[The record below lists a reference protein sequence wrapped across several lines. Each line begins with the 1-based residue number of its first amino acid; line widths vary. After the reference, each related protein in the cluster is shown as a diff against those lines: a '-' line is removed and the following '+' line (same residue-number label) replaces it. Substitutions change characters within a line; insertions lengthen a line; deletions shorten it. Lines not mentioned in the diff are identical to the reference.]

1 MNAQDKPAH
10 PVEER
15 QPSGE
20 NPADAAHS
28 SFDRRY
34 REMLGAG
41 LDLLDQGVTLFDEEL
56 RMVAWNGAFL
66 RLLDFPPELASPGV
80 SFEVFIRYNAER
92 GDYGPGEPD
101 EQVAERVAR
110 ALSFQPHVTERV
122 RPNGQVLSIRG
133 FPLPH
138 QGFITVYTD
147 ITEQRQAQQRSA
159 DQQAE
164 LEAHIRAR
172 TEELTCA
179 NAELTNAIQS
189 NKAITQ
195 ALQRSEQRLREITDA
210 IPAAIAYFDRSGTY
224 RYANKGY
231 AEWFGWS
238 AREVEGKQVRAVT
251 GQEVYDLVAGHLARA
266 LAGEQVSYEYTL
278 TGRDGMPARA
288 RSTLVPDI
296 GPDGEVQ
303 GCYVHSVDVTE
314 QRRTEAALAQ
324 AQKMEAIGQ
333 LTGGLAHDFNN
344 MLTVVIGNLVALKEN
359 HPDDPLTE
367 NFVEPAMQAANRG
380 ADLIRRLLG
389 FARRQPLEP
398 RPVEV
403 NELILGMSKLIR
415 RSLPSTIGVSTA
427 SREPCLVA
435 LVDAHQL
442 ENALLNLALNARDAM
457 PNGGELRIESSL
469 EQLSVHAAADLEVP
483 PGDYVQIAVS
493 DNGMGMDG
501 STLARVFEPFFT
513 TKQFGMG
520 SGLGMS
526 MVYGFV
532 KQSGGGVR
540 IRSRQARGTTV
551 ALLLPSIAEDD
562 QPDALPAG
570 ADVNAA
576 DLAGKLVLLAED
588 DADVRTVVRMQLAEL
603 GCAVVEAENGAEA
616 ADMVENI
623 PAIALVIS
631 DVVMPGTMDGR
642 ALARFVRRFRPE
654 LPIVLM
660 SGFAEAQAS
669 VEVDPDLPLL
679 AKPFSRDKLLAALRP
694 LAA

>member
-1 MNAQDKPAH
+1 MNGHHETPG
-10 PVEER
+10 
-15 QPSGE
+15 QPDDGLPLPDE
-20 NPADAAHS
+20 
-28 SFDRRY
+28 RRY

-41 LDLLDQGVTLFDEEL
+41 LDLLDQGLTVFDAEL
-56 RMVAWNGAFL
+56 RMVAWNAAFL
-66 RLLDFPPELASPGV
+66 RLLDFPESLARPGV
-80 SFEVFIRYNAER
+80 SFEDFIRFNAER
-92 GDYGPGEPD
+92 GDYGPGDPAQ
-101 EQVAERVAR
+101 QVAERVAR
-110 ALSFQPHVTERV
+110 ARSFQPHTTERI
-122 RPNGQVLSIRG
+122 RPNGRILSIRG

-147 ITEQRQAQQRSA
+147 VT
-159 DQQAE
+159 
-164 LEAHIRAR
+164 
-172 TEELTCA
+172 
-179 NAELTNAIQS
+179 
-189 NKAITQ
+189 
-195 ALQRSEQRLREITDA
+195 EQRLREITDA
-210 IPAAIAYFDRSGTY
+210 IPAAIAYVDKDRIY

-231 AEWFGWS
+231 AGWFGWTS
-238 AREVEGKQVRAVT
+238 EQVPGHRVPEVI
-251 GQEVYDLVAGHLARA
+251 GQELFDTISADVDRA
-266 LAGEQVSYEYTL
+266 MAGERISYEYRL
-278 TGRDGMPARA
+278 TGRDGEPAYA
-288 RSTLVPDI
+288 RSTLVPDLA
-296 GPDGEVQ
+296 PDGSVL
-303 GCYVHSVDVTE
+303 GCYVHSMDVTE
-314 QRRTEAALAQ
+314 QRRTQAALAQ

-367 NFVEPAMQAANRG
+367 NFVEPAMHAANRG
-380 ADLIRRLLG
+380 AELIRRLLG

-398 RPVEV
+398 EPVEV

-415 RSLPSTIGVSTA
+415 RSLPSTIAVSTA

-435 LVDAHQL
+435 MVDAHQL

-469 EQLSVHAAADLEVP
+469 EHLNVHAAADLEVP
-483 PGDYVQIAVS
+483 PGDYVQIAVT

-526 MVYGFV
+526 MVYGFT

-551 ALLLPSIAEDD
+551 ALLLPRIEEAET
-562 QPDALPAG
+562 QASLPTGRHVA
-570 ADVNAA
+570 AA

-588 DADVRTVVRMQLAEL
+588 DADVRSVVRMQLAEL
-603 GCAVVEAENGAEA
+603 GCAVVEAENGSEA

-631 DVVMPGTMDGR
+631 DVVMPGAMDGR
-642 ALARFVRRFRPE
+642 ALARFVRRFRPD
-654 LPIVLM
+654 LPMVLM
-660 SGFAEAQAS
+660 SGFAES
-669 VEVDPDLPLL
+669 EFHTGGLDPDHDLPLL
-679 AKPFSRDKLLAALRP
+679 AKPFSRDKLLAALSP
-694 LAA
+694 LRN

>member
-1 MNAQDKPAH
+1 
-10 PVEER
+10 
-15 QPSGE
+15 
-20 NPADAAHS
+20 
-28 SFDRRY
+28 
-34 REMLGAG
+34 MLGAG
-41 LDLLDQGVTLFDEEL
+41 LDLLDQGVTVFDAEL

-66 RLLDFPPELASPGV
+66 RLLDFPPSLAREGM
-80 SFEVFIRYNAER
+80 SFEEFIRFNAER
-92 GDYGPGEPD
+92 GDYGPGDPD
-101 EQVAERVAR
+101 VQVAERVAR
-110 ALSFQPHVTERV
+110 ARSFQPHVTERV

-147 ITEQRQAQQRSA
+147 ITEQRRTQEQIASH
-159 DQQAE
+159 QAE
-164 LEAHIRAR
+164 LEAHIRSR
-172 TEELTCA
+172 TE
-179 NAELTNAIQS
+179 
-189 NKAITQ
+189 
-195 ALQRSEQRLREITDA
+195 ALRRSEQRLREITDA
-210 IPAAIAYFDRSGTY
+210 IPAAVAYFDRSWTY

-231 AEWFGWS
+231 AQWFGWS
-238 AREVEGKQVRAVT
+238 AHEIEGKQICEVT
-251 GQEVYDLVAGHLARA
+251 GQEVFAIVSPFVSRA

-278 TGRDGMPARA
+278 TGRDGAPARA
-288 RSTLVPDI
+288 CSTLVPDI
-296 GPDGEVQ
+296 GPDGEVH

-314 QRRTEAALAQ
+314 QRHTQAALAQ

-380 ADLIRRLLG
+380 AELIRRLLG

-415 RSLPSTIGVSTA
+415 RSLPSTIAVSTA

-435 LVDAHQL
+435 MVDAHQL

-469 EQLSVHAAADLEVP
+469 EQLGPHAAADLEMP

-501 STLARVFEPFFT
+501 STMARVFEPFFT

-526 MVYGFV
+526 MVYGFT

-551 ALLLPSIAEDD
+551 ALLLPRIEEE
-562 QPDALPAG
+562 QPDNVMPEGRELR
-570 ADVNAA
+570 DT

-588 DADVRTVVRMQLAEL
+588 DADVRTVVRMQLSEL

-631 DVVMPGTMDGR
+631 DVVMPGVMDGR
-642 ALARFVRRFRPE
+642 ALARFVRRFRPD
-654 LPIVLM
+654 LPMVLM
-660 SGFAEAQAS
+660 SGFAESQSGLDAD
-669 VEVDPDLPLL
+669 VNLPLL
-679 AKPFSRDKLLAALRP
+679 AKPFSRAKLLAALRP
-694 LAA
+694 LGA

>member
-1 MNAQDKPAH
+1 MNGHHETAS
-10 PVEER
+10 
-15 QPSGE
+15 QPEGGLPPSPE
-20 NPADAAHS
+20 
-28 SFDRRY
+28 RRY
-34 REMLGAG
+34 QEMLGAG
-41 LDLLDQGVTLFDEEL
+41 LDLLDQGVTVFDADL
-56 RMVAWNGAFL
+56 KMVAWNTAFL
-66 RLLDFPPELASPGV
+66 RLLDFPETLAQPGV
-80 SFEVFIRYNAER
+80 SFEDFIRFNAER
-92 GDYGPGEPD
+92 GDYGPGDPAQ
-101 EQVAERVAR
+101 QVAERVAR
-110 ALSFQPHVTERV
+110 ARSFQPHTTERI
-122 RPNGQVLSIRG
+122 RPNGRILSIRG

-147 ITEQRQAQQRSA
+147 VTEQRRAAEQISRH
-159 DQQAE
+159 QAE
-164 LEAHIRAR
+164 LEEHITSR
-172 TEELTCA
+172 TEALTRANRELTA
-179 NAELTNAIQS
+179 AVDS
-189 NKAITQ
+189 NRAITQ
-195 ALQRSEQRLREITDA
+195 ALRRSEQRLREITDA
-210 IPAAIAYFDRSGTY
+210 LPAAIAYVDKDGIYT
-224 RYANKGY
+224 YANKGY
-231 AEWFGWS
+231 AEWFGWTTDTLPGH
-238 AREVEGKQVRAVT
+238 RVPEVIGET
-251 GQEVYDLVAGHLARA
+251 LFEMVAPNLARA
-266 LAGEQVSYEYTL
+266 LAGERVSYEYRL
-278 TGRDGMPARA
+278 TGRDGEPAYA
-288 RSTLVPDI
+288 RSTLVPDVA
-296 GPDGEVQ
+296 PDGSVL
-303 GCYVHSVDVTE
+303 GCYVHSMNVTE
-314 QRRTEAALAQ
+314 QRHAQAALAQ

-380 ADLIRRLLG
+380 AELIRRLLG

-398 RPVEV
+398 EPVEV

-415 RSLPSTIGVSTA
+415 RSLPSTIAVSTA

-435 LVDAHQL
+435 MVDAHQL

-469 EQLSVHAAADLEVP
+469 EHLGPHAAADLEVP

-526 MVYGFV
+526 MVYGFT

-551 ALLLPSIAEDD
+551 ALLLPRIDEEQTAT
-562 QPDALPAG
+562 PLPAG
-570 ADVNAA
+570 RDIAA
-576 DLAGKLVLLAED
+576 HDLAGKLVLLAED
-588 DADVRTVVRMQLAEL
+588 DADVRSVVRMQLAEL

-631 DVVMPGTMDGR
+631 DVVMPGAMDGR

-654 LPIVLM
+654 LPMVLM
-660 SGFAEAQAS
+660 SGFAESGFHPGSGPAPGN
-669 VEVDPDLPLL
+669 ELPLL
-679 AKPFSRDKLLAALRP
+679 AKPFSRDKLLAALSALR
-694 LAA
+694 A

>member
-1 MNAQDKPAH
+1 MNDPRDTASDC
-10 PVEER
+10 
-15 QPSGE
+15 
-20 NPADAAHS
+20 AAGGDP

-41 LDLLDQGVTLFDEEL
+41 LDRLDQGVTAFDAEL
-56 RMVAWNGAFL
+56 RMVAWNATFL
-66 RLLDFPPELASPGV
+66 RLLDFPDSLAREGV
-80 SFEVFIRYNAER
+80 SFEDFIRYNAER
-92 GDYGPGEPD
+92 GDYGPGDPEA
-101 EQVAERVAR
+101 QIAERVAR
-110 ALSFQPHVTERV
+110 ARSFQPHATERI
-122 RPNGQVLSIRG
+122 RPNGRILSIRG

-138 QGFITVYTD
+138 SGFITLYTD
-147 ITEQRQAQQRSA
+147 ITEQRRAQEQIARH
-159 DQQAE
+159 QAE
-164 LEAHIRAR
+164 LEEHIESRTEALTRAN
-172 TEELTCA
+172 EELTA
-179 NAELTNAIQS
+179 AIDS
-189 NKAITQ
+189 NKVITQ
-195 ALQRSEQRLREITDA
+195 ALRRSEQRLREITDA
-210 IPAAIAYFDRSGTY
+210 IPAAIAYFDRDGVY

-231 AEWFGWS
+231 ADWFGWS
-238 AREVEGKQVRAVT
+238 ADQVEGRHIQEVT
-251 GQEVYDLVAGHLARA
+251 GQEVFEVVKADVARA
-266 LAGEQVSYEYTL
+266 LTGERVTYEYRL
-278 TGRDGMPARA
+278 TGRDGNPACA

-296 GPDGEVQ
+296 APDGSVL

-314 QRRTEAALAQ
+314 QRRTQAALAQ

-380 ADLIRRLLG
+380 AELIRRLLG

-415 RSLPSTIGVSTA
+415 RSLPSTIAVSTA

-435 LVDAHQL
+435 MVDAHQL

-469 EQLSVHAAADLEVP
+469 EQLGLHAAADLEVP

-526 MVYGFV
+526 MVYGFT

-551 ALLLPSIAEDD
+551 ALLLPRLEED
-562 QPDALPAG
+562 QPDSVMPEGRDLR
-570 ADVNAA
+570 DT

-588 DADVRTVVRMQLAEL
+588 DADVRTVVRMQLSEL

-631 DVVMPGTMDGR
+631 DVVMPGAMDGR
-642 ALARFVRRFRPE
+642 ALARFVRRFRPD
-654 LPIVLM
+654 LPMVLM
-660 SGFAEAQAS
+660 SGFAESQS
-669 VEVDPDLPLL
+669 GLDEDVNLPLL

-694 LAA
+694 LGA

>member
-1 MNAQDKPAH
+1 MNGHHETAS
-10 PVEER
+10 
-15 QPSGE
+15 QPEGGITPSPE
-20 NPADAAHS
+20 
-28 SFDRRY
+28 RRY
-34 REMLGAG
+34 QEMLGAG
-41 LDLLDQGVTLFDEEL
+41 LDLLDQGVTVFDADL
-56 RMVAWNGAFL
+56 KMVAWNTAFL
-66 RLLDFPPELASPGV
+66 RLLDFPETLARPGV
-80 SFEVFIRYNAER
+80 SFEDFIRFNAER
-92 GDYGPGEPD
+92 GDYGPGDPAQ
-101 EQVAERVAR
+101 QVAERVAR
-110 ALSFQPHVTERV
+110 ARSFQPHCTERT
-122 RPNGQVLSIRG
+122 RPNGRILSIRG

-147 ITEQRQAQQRSA
+147 VTEQRRAAEQISRH
-159 DQQAE
+159 QAE
-164 LEAHIRAR
+164 LEEHITSR
-172 TEELTCA
+172 TEALTRANRELTA
-179 NAELTNAIQS
+179 AVDS
-189 NKAITQ
+189 NRAITQ
-195 ALQRSEQRLREITDA
+195 ALRRSEQRLREITDA
-210 IPAAIAYFDRSGTY
+210 IPAAIAYVDKDRIY

-238 AREVEGKQVRAVT
+238 SEQVPGHRVPEVI
-251 GQEVYDLVAGHLARA
+251 GQELFDTIAADVDRA
-266 LAGEQVSYEYTL
+266 MAGERVSYEYRL
-278 TGRDGMPARA
+278 TGRDGEPACA
-288 RSTLVPDI
+288 RSTLVPDFA
-296 GPDGEVQ
+296 PDGSVL
-303 GCYVHSVDVTE
+303 GCYVHSMDVTE
-314 QRRTEAALAQ
+314 QRRTQAALAQ

-367 NFVEPAMQAANRG
+367 NFVEPAMHAANRG
-380 ADLIRRLLG
+380 AELIRRLLG

-398 RPVEV
+398 EPVEV

-415 RSLPSTIGVSTA
+415 RSLPSTIAVSTA

-435 LVDAHQL
+435 MVDAHQL

-469 EQLSVHAAADLEVP
+469 EHLGVHAAADLEVP
-483 PGDYVQIAVS
+483 PGDYVQIAVT

-526 MVYGFV
+526 MVYGFT

-551 ALLLPSIAEDD
+551 ALLLPRIEEAET
-562 QPDALPAG
+562 QASLPAG
-570 ADVNAA
+570 RHVAAA

-588 DADVRTVVRMQLAEL
+588 DADVRSVVRMQLSEL
-603 GCAVVEAENGAEA
+603 GCAVVEAENGSEA

-631 DVVMPGTMDGR
+631 DVVMPGAMDGR

-654 LPIVLM
+654 LPMVLM
-660 SGFAEAQAS
+660 SGFAES
-669 VEVDPDLPLL
+669 EFHPGGLGPDHDLPLL
-679 AKPFSRDKLLAALRP
+679 AKPFSRDKLLAALSP
-694 LAA
+694 LRS

>member
-1 MNAQDKPAH
+1 MNRHHETPG
-10 PVEER
+10 
-15 QPSGE
+15 QPDDGLPLPDE
-20 NPADAAHS
+20 
-28 SFDRRY
+28 RRY

-41 LDLLDQGVTLFDEEL
+41 LDLLDQGLTVFDAEL
-56 RMVAWNGAFL
+56 RMVAWNAAFL
-66 RLLDFPPELASPGV
+66 RLLDFPESLARPGV
-80 SFEVFIRYNAER
+80 SFEDFICFNAER
-92 GDYGPGEPD
+92 GDYGPGDPAQ
-101 EQVAERVAR
+101 QVAERVAR
-110 ALSFQPHVTERV
+110 ARSFQPHTTERI
-122 RPNGQVLSIRG
+122 RPNGRILSIRG

-147 ITEQRQAQQRSA
+147 VTEQRRAAEQISRH
-159 DQQAE
+159 QAE
-164 LEAHIRAR
+164 LEEHIASR
-172 TEELTCA
+172 TEALTRANRELTA
-179 NAELTNAIQS
+179 AVDS
-189 NKAITQ
+189 NRAITQ
-195 ALQRSEQRLREITDA
+195 ALRRSEQRLREITDA
-210 IPAAIAYFDRSGTY
+210 IPAAIAYVDKDRIY

-231 AEWFGWS
+231 AGWFGWTS
-238 AREVEGKQVRAVT
+238 KQVPGHRVPEVI
-251 GQEVYDLVAGHLARA
+251 GQELFDTISADVDRA
-266 LAGEQVSYEYTL
+266 MTGERISYEYRL
-278 TGRDGMPARA
+278 TGRDGEPAYA
-288 RSTLVPDI
+288 RSTLVPDLA
-296 GPDGEVQ
+296 PDGSVL
-303 GCYVHSVDVTE
+303 GCYVHSMDVTE
-314 QRRTEAALAQ
+314 QRRTQAALAQ

-367 NFVEPAMQAANRG
+367 NFVEPAMHAANRG
-380 ADLIRRLLG
+380 AELIRRLLG

-398 RPVEV
+398 EPVEV

-415 RSLPSTIGVSTA
+415 RSLPSTIAVSTA

-435 LVDAHQL
+435 MVDAHQL

-469 EQLSVHAAADLEVP
+469 EHLNVHAAADLEVP
-483 PGDYVQIAVS
+483 PGDYVQIAVT

-526 MVYGFV
+526 MVYGFT

-551 ALLLPSIAEDD
+551 ALLLPRIEEAET
-562 QPDALPAG
+562 QASLPTGRHVA
-570 ADVNAA
+570 AA

-588 DADVRTVVRMQLAEL
+588 DADVRSVVRMQLAEL
-603 GCAVVEAENGAEA
+603 GCAVVEAENGSEA

-631 DVVMPGTMDGR
+631 DVVMPGAMDGR
-642 ALARFVRRFRPE
+642 ALARFVRRFRPD
-654 LPIVLM
+654 LPMVLM
-660 SGFAEAQAS
+660 SGFAES
-669 VEVDPDLPLL
+669 EFHTGGLDPDHDLPLL
-679 AKPFSRDKLLAALRP
+679 AKPFSRDKLLDALRP
-694 LAA
+694 LRN

>member
-1 MNAQDKPAH
+1 MNRHHETPG
-10 PVEER
+10 
-15 QPSGE
+15 QPDDGLPLPDE
-20 NPADAAHS
+20 
-28 SFDRRY
+28 RRY

-41 LDLLDQGVTLFDEEL
+41 LDLLDQGLTVFDAEL
-56 RMVAWNGAFL
+56 RMVAWNAAFL
-66 RLLDFPPELASPGV
+66 RLLDFPESLARPGV
-80 SFEVFIRYNAER
+80 SFEDFIRFNAER
-92 GDYGPGEPD
+92 GDYGPGDPAQ
-101 EQVAERVAR
+101 QVAERVAR
-110 ALSFQPHVTERV
+110 ARSFQPHTTERI
-122 RPNGQVLSIRG
+122 RPNGRILSIRG

-147 ITEQRQAQQRSA
+147 VTEQRRAAEQISRH
-159 DQQAE
+159 QAE
-164 LEAHIRAR
+164 LEEHIASR
-172 TEELTCA
+172 TEALTRANRELTA
-179 NAELTNAIQS
+179 AVDS
-189 NKAITQ
+189 NRAITQ
-195 ALQRSEQRLREITDA
+195 ALRRSEQRLREITDA
-210 IPAAIAYFDRSGTY
+210 IPAAIAYVDKDRIY

-231 AEWFGWS
+231 AEWFGWNSEQVPGHRVPEVIGQSLFDTIS
-238 AREVEGKQVRAVT
+238 ADVDRAM
-251 GQEVYDLVAGHLARA
+251 
-266 LAGEQVSYEYTL
+266 AGERISYEYRL
-278 TGRDGMPARA
+278 TGRDGEPAYA
-288 RSTLVPDI
+288 RSTLVPDLA
-296 GPDGEVQ
+296 PDGSVL
-303 GCYVHSVDVTE
+303 GCYVHSMDVTE
-314 QRRTEAALAQ
+314 QRRTQAALAQ

-367 NFVEPAMQAANRG
+367 NFVEPAMHAANRG
-380 ADLIRRLLG
+380 AELIRRLLG

-398 RPVEV
+398 EPVEV

-415 RSLPSTIGVSTA
+415 RSLPSTIAVSTA

-435 LVDAHQL
+435 MVDAHQL

-469 EQLSVHAAADLEVP
+469 EHLNVHAAADLEVP
-483 PGDYVQIAVS
+483 PGDYVQIAVT

-526 MVYGFV
+526 MVYGFT

-551 ALLLPSIAEDD
+551 ALLLPRIEEAET
-562 QPDALPAG
+562 QASLPTGRHVA
-570 ADVNAA
+570 AA

-588 DADVRTVVRMQLAEL
+588 DADVRSVVRMQLSEL
-603 GCAVVEAENGAEA
+603 GCAVVEAENGSEA

-631 DVVMPGTMDGR
+631 DVVMPGAMDGR
-642 ALARFVRRFRPE
+642 ALARFVRRFRPD
-654 LPIVLM
+654 LPMVLM
-660 SGFAEAQAS
+660 SGFAES
-669 VEVDPDLPLL
+669 EFHTSSLDPDHDLPLL

-694 LAA
+694 LRN

>member
-1 MNAQDKPAH
+1 MSGQDVDG
-10 PVEER
+10 VE
-15 QPSGE
+15 PS
-20 NPADAAHS
+20 ADELP

-41 LDLLDQGVTLFDEEL
+41 LDLLDQGVTVFDADL
-56 RMVAWNGAFL
+56 RMVAWNKAFL
-66 RLLDFPPELASPGV
+66 RLLDFPESLARAGGN
-80 SFEVFIRYNAER
+80 FEDFIRYNAER
-92 GDYGPGEPD
+92 GDYGPGDVEA
-101 EQVAERVAR
+101 QIAERLAR
-110 ALSFQPHVTERV
+110 ARSFEPHATERV

-147 ITEQRQAQQRSA
+147 ITGQRHSQAQAARY
-159 DQQAE
+159 QAE
-164 LEAHIRAR
+164 LEAHIRSR
-172 TEELTCA
+172 TDALTRANVELTTA
-179 NAELTNAIQS
+179 VES
-189 NKAITQ
+189 NKAITC
-195 ALQRSEQRLREITDA
+195 ALRRSEQRLREITDA
-210 IPAAIAYFDRSGTY
+210 IPAAVAYFDREWVY

-238 AREVEGKQVRAVT
+238 VSEVEGRKIREVV
-251 GQEVYDLVAGHLARA
+251 GQEVFAIVSPWVSRA
-266 LAGEQVSYEYTL
+266 LAGERVTYEYTL
-278 TGRDGMPARA
+278 TGRDGMPAQA
-288 RSTLVPDI
+288 RSTLVPDM
-296 GPDGEVQ
+296 GPDGTVI

-314 QRRTEAALAQ
+314 IRRTLAALAQ

-367 NFVEPAMQAANRG
+367 NFVEPAMHAANRG
-380 ADLIRRLLG
+380 AELIRRLLG

-398 RPVEV
+398 KPVEV

-415 RSLPSTIGVSTA
+415 RSLPGTIAVSTA

-435 LVDAHQL
+435 LVDAHPL

-469 EQLSVHAAADLEVP
+469 EQLSPAAAADLEVL

-501 STLARVFEPFFT
+501 STMARVFEPFFT
-513 TKQFGMG
+513 TKQFGSG
-520 SGLGMS
+520 SGLGLS

-551 ALLLPSIAEDD
+551 ALLLPSVAEAE
-562 QPDALPAG
+562 QPDTLPAG
-570 ADVNAA
+570 GRVHEA

-588 DADVRTVVRMQLAEL
+588 DADVRAVVRMQLAEL
-603 GCAVVEAENGAEA
+603 GCAVVEAESGAEA

-642 ALARFVRRFRPE
+642 ALARFVRRFRPG
-654 LPIVLM
+654 LPVVLM
-660 SGFAEAQAS
+660 SGFAETRADLLD
-669 VEVDPDLPLL
+669 EPDLPLL
-679 AKPFSRDKLLAALRP
+679 SKPFSRDKLLAALRP

>member
-1 MNAQDKPAH
+1 M
-10 PVEER
+10 
-15 QPSGE
+15 SGQQMDGG
-20 NPADAAHS
+20 NDRGADTPP

-41 LDLLDQGVTLFDEEL
+41 LDLLDQGVTVFDEDL
-56 RMVAWNGAFL
+56 RMVAWNTTFL
-66 RLLDFPPELASPGV
+66 RLLDFPEFLARPGV
-80 SFEVFIRYNAER
+80 NFEDFIRYNAER
-92 GDYGPGEPD
+92 GDYGPGDPAA
-101 EQVAERVAR
+101 QVSERVAR
-110 ALSFQPHVTERV
+110 ARSFQPHVTERV
-122 RPNGQVLSIRG
+122 RPNGQILSIRG

-147 ITEQRQAQQRSA
+147 ITGQRHSQEQIARH
-159 DQQAE
+159 QAE
-164 LEAHIRAR
+164 LEEHIRLR
-172 TEELTCA
+172 TEALTRA
-179 NAELTNAIQS
+179 NAELTAAIES
-189 NKAITQ
+189 NKAITG
-195 ALQRSEQRLREITDA
+195 ALRRSEQRLREITDA
-210 IPAAIAYFDRSGTY
+210 IPAAVAYFDHDWTY

-238 AREVEGKQVRAVT
+238 APEIEGRQIRDVV
-251 GQEVYDLVAGHLARA
+251 GQEVFAIVSPYVSRA
-266 LAGEQVSYEYTL
+266 LAGERVSYEYTL
-278 TGRDGMPARA
+278 TGRDGTPAQA

-296 GPDGEVQ
+296 ADGEVI

-314 QRRTEAALAQ
+314 SRRTQAALAQ

-359 HPDDPLTE
+359 HPNDPLTE
-367 NFVEPAMQAANRG
+367 NFVEPAMHAANRG
-380 ADLIRRLLG
+380 AELIRRLLG

-415 RSLPSTIGVSTA
+415 RSLPGTIAVSTA

-435 LVDAHQL
+435 MVDAHQL

-469 EQLSVHAAADLEVP
+469 EHLNVHAAADLEVP
-483 PGDYVQIAVS
+483 PGDYVQIAVT

-551 ALLLPSIAEDD
+551 ALLLPWLAEAE
-562 QPDALPAG
+562 QPEGLPVGGEVAET
-570 ADVNAA
+570 

-588 DADVRTVVRMQLAEL
+588 DVDVRTVVRMQLSEL

-631 DVVMPGTMDGR
+631 DVVMPGAMDGR
-642 ALARFVRRFRPE
+642 ALARFVRRFRPD
-654 LPIVLM
+654 LPVVLM
-660 SGFAEAQAS
+660 SGFAESQH
-669 VEVDPDLPLL
+669 ELGMDTDLPLL

>member
-1 MNAQDKPAH
+1 MNGHHETAS
-10 PVEER
+10 
-15 QPSGE
+15 QPEGGIPPSPE
-20 NPADAAHS
+20 
-28 SFDRRY
+28 RRY
-34 REMLGAG
+34 QEMLGAG
-41 LDLLDQGVTLFDEEL
+41 LDLLDQGVTVFDADL
-56 RMVAWNGAFL
+56 RMVAWNTAFL
-66 RLLDFPPELASPGV
+66 RLLDFPETLARPGV
-80 SFEVFIRYNAER
+80 SFEDFIRFNAER
-92 GDYGPGEPD
+92 GDYGPGDPAQ
-101 EQVAERVAR
+101 QVAERVAR
-110 ALSFQPHVTERV
+110 ARSFQPHTTERI
-122 RPNGQVLSIRG
+122 RPNGRILSIRG

-147 ITEQRQAQQRSA
+147 VTEQRRAAEQISRH
-159 DQQAE
+159 QAE
-164 LEAHIRAR
+164 LEEHITSR
-172 TEELTCA
+172 TEALTRANRELTA
-179 NAELTNAIQS
+179 AVDS
-189 NKAITQ
+189 NRAITQ
-195 ALQRSEQRLREITDA
+195 ALRRSEQRLREITDA
-210 IPAAIAYFDRSGTY
+210 IPAAIAYVDKDRIY

-231 AEWFGWS
+231 AEWFGWTS
-238 AREVEGKQVRAVT
+238 EQVPGHRVPEVI
-251 GQEVYDLVAGHLARA
+251 GQELFDTISADVDRA
-266 LAGEQVSYEYTL
+266 MAGERVSYEYRL
-278 TGRDGMPARA
+278 TGRDGEPACA
-288 RSTLVPDI
+288 RSTLVPDFA
-296 GPDGEVQ
+296 PDGSVL
-303 GCYVHSVDVTE
+303 GCYVHSMDVTE
-314 QRRTEAALAQ
+314 QRRTQAALAQ

-367 NFVEPAMQAANRG
+367 NFVEPAMHAANRG
-380 ADLIRRLLG
+380 AELIRRLLG

-398 RPVEV
+398 EPVEV

-415 RSLPSTIGVSTA
+415 RSLPSTIAVSTA

-435 LVDAHQL
+435 MVDAHQL

-469 EQLSVHAAADLEVP
+469 EHLGVHAAADLEVP
-483 PGDYVQIAVS
+483 PGDYVQIAVT

-526 MVYGFV
+526 MVYGFT

-551 ALLLPSIAEDD
+551 ALLLPRIEEDETE
-562 QPDALPAG
+562 ASLPAG
-570 ADVNAA
+570 RHVAAA

-588 DADVRTVVRMQLAEL
+588 DADVRSVVRMQLSEL
-603 GCAVVEAENGAEA
+603 GCAVVEAENGSEA

-631 DVVMPGTMDGR
+631 DVVMPGAMDGR

-654 LPIVLM
+654 LPMVLM
-660 SGFAEAQAS
+660 SGFAES
-669 VEVDPDLPLL
+669 EFHPGGLDPDHDLPLL
-679 AKPFSRDKLLAALRP
+679 AKPFSRDKLLAALSP
-694 LAA
+694 LRN

>member
-1 MNAQDKPAH
+1 MNRHHETPG
-10 PVEER
+10 
-15 QPSGE
+15 QPDDGLPLPDE
-20 NPADAAHS
+20 
-28 SFDRRY
+28 RRY

-41 LDLLDQGVTLFDEEL
+41 LDLLDQGLTVFDAEL
-56 RMVAWNGAFL
+56 RMVAWNAAFL
-66 RLLDFPPELASPGV
+66 RLLDFPESLARPGV
-80 SFEVFIRYNAER
+80 SFEDFICFNAER
-92 GDYGPGEPD
+92 GDYGPGDPAQ
-101 EQVAERVAR
+101 QVAERVAR
-110 ALSFQPHVTERV
+110 ARSFQPHTTERI
-122 RPNGQVLSIRG
+122 RPNGRILSIRG

-147 ITEQRQAQQRSA
+147 VTEQRRAAEQISRH
-159 DQQAE
+159 QAE
-164 LEAHIRAR
+164 LEEHIASR
-172 TEELTCA
+172 TEALTRANRELTA
-179 NAELTNAIQS
+179 AVDS
-189 NKAITQ
+189 NRAITQ
-195 ALQRSEQRLREITDA
+195 ALRRSEQRLREITDA
-210 IPAAIAYFDRSGTY
+210 IPAAIAYVDKDRIY

-231 AEWFGWS
+231 AGWFGWTS
-238 AREVEGKQVRAVT
+238 EQVPGHRVPEVI
-251 GQEVYDLVAGHLARA
+251 GQELFDTISADVDRA
-266 LAGEQVSYEYTL
+266 MAGERISYEYRL
-278 TGRDGMPARA
+278 TGRDGEPAYA
-288 RSTLVPDI
+288 RSTLVPDLA
-296 GPDGEVQ
+296 PDGSVL
-303 GCYVHSVDVTE
+303 GCYVHSMDVTE
-314 QRRTEAALAQ
+314 QRRTQAALAQ

-367 NFVEPAMQAANRG
+367 NFVEPAMHAANRG
-380 ADLIRRLLG
+380 AELIRRLLG

-398 RPVEV
+398 EPVEV

-415 RSLPSTIGVSTA
+415 RSLPSTIAVSTA

-435 LVDAHQL
+435 MVDAHQL

-469 EQLSVHAAADLEVP
+469 EHLNVHAAADLEVP
-483 PGDYVQIAVS
+483 PGDYVQIAVT

-526 MVYGFV
+526 MVYGFT

-551 ALLLPSIAEDD
+551 ALLLPRIEEAET
-562 QPDALPAG
+562 QASLPTGRHVA
-570 ADVNAA
+570 AA

-588 DADVRTVVRMQLAEL
+588 DADVRSVVRMQLSEL
-603 GCAVVEAENGAEA
+603 GCAVVEAENGSEA

-631 DVVMPGTMDGR
+631 DVVMPGAMDGR
-642 ALARFVRRFRPE
+642 ALARFVRRFRPD
-654 LPIVLM
+654 LPMVLM
-660 SGFAEAQAS
+660 SGFAES
-669 VEVDPDLPLL
+669 EFHTGGLDPDHDLPLL
-679 AKPFSRDKLLAALRP
+679 AKPFSRDKLLDALRP
-694 LAA
+694 LRN

>member
-1 MNAQDKPAH
+1 M
-10 PVEER
+10 
-15 QPSGE
+15 SGQQMDGG
-20 NPADAAHS
+20 NDRGADTPP

-41 LDLLDQGVTLFDEEL
+41 LDLLDQGVTVFDEDL
-56 RMVAWNGAFL
+56 RMVAWNTTFL
-66 RLLDFPPELASPGV
+66 RLLDFPESLAKPGV
-80 SFEVFIRYNAER
+80 NFEDFIRYNAER
-92 GDYGPGEPD
+92 GDYGPGDPAT
-101 EQVAERVAR
+101 QVAERVAR
-110 ALSFQPHVTERV
+110 ARSFQPHVTERV
-122 RPNGQVLSIRG
+122 RPNGQILSIRG

-147 ITEQRQAQQRSA
+147 ITGQRHSQEQIARH
-159 DQQAE
+159 QAE
-164 LEAHIRAR
+164 LEEHIRLR
-172 TEELTCA
+172 TDALTRA
-179 NAELTNAIQS
+179 NAELTAAIES
-189 NKAITQ
+189 NKAITG
-195 ALQRSEQRLREITDA
+195 ALRRSEQRLREITDA
-210 IPAAIAYFDRSGTY
+210 IPAAVAYFDRDWTY

-238 AREVEGKQVRAVT
+238 APEIEGRQIRDVV
-251 GQEVYDLVAGHLARA
+251 GQEVFAIVSPYVSRA
-266 LAGEQVSYEYTL
+266 LAGERVSYEYTL
-278 TGRDGMPARA
+278 TGRDGTPAQA

-296 GPDGEVQ
+296 ADGEVI

-314 QRRTEAALAQ
+314 SRRTQAALAQ

-359 HPDDPLTE
+359 HPNDPLTE

-380 ADLIRRLLG
+380 AELIRRLLG

-415 RSLPSTIGVSTA
+415 RSLPGTIAVSTA

-435 LVDAHQL
+435 MVDAHQL

-469 EQLSVHAAADLEVP
+469 EHLNVHAAADLEVP
-483 PGDYVQIAVS
+483 PGDYVQIAVT

-551 ALLLPSIAEDD
+551 ALLLPRLAEAEEVE
-562 QPDALPAG
+562 ALPVGHEVAET
-570 ADVNAA
+570 

-588 DADVRTVVRMQLAEL
+588 DVDVRTVVRMQLSEL

-631 DVVMPGTMDGR
+631 DVVMPGAMDGR
-642 ALARFVRRFRPE
+642 ALARFVRRFRPD
-654 LPIVLM
+654 LPVVLM
-660 SGFAEAQAS
+660 SGFAESQH
-669 VEVDPDLPLL
+669 ELGMDGDLPLL
-679 AKPFSRDKLLAALRP
+679 SKPFSRDKLLAALRP

>member
-1 MNAQDKPAH
+1 MNGQQQTACET
-10 PVEER
+10 V
-15 QPSGE
+15 GE
-20 NPADAAHS
+20 AALT
-28 SFDRRY
+28 FEKRY
-34 REMLGAG
+34 QEMLGAG
-41 LDLLDQGVTLFDEEL
+41 LDLLDQGVTVFDAEL
-56 RMVAWNGAFL
+56 RMVAWNTAFL
-66 RLLDFPPELASPGV
+66 RLLDFPETLAHPGV
-80 SFEVFIRYNAER
+80 SFEAFIRYNAER
-92 GDYGPGEPD
+92 GDYGPGDPAQ
-101 EQVAERVAR
+101 QVAERVAR
-110 ALSFQPHVTERV
+110 ARSFEPHATERV
-122 RPNGQVLSIRG
+122 RPNGRILSIRG

-147 ITEQRQAQQRSA
+147 ITDQRLAAEQIARH
-159 DQQAE
+159 QAE
-164 LEAHIRAR
+164 LEEHIESRTLALTRAN
-172 TEELTCA
+172 EELTA
-179 NAELTNAIQS
+179 AIES

-195 ALQRSEQRLREITDA
+195 ALRRSEQRLREVTDA
-210 IPAAIAYFDRSGTY
+210 IPAAVAYFDREWSY

-238 AREVEGKQVRAVT
+238 ADQIEGRKIQEVV
-251 GQEVYDLVAGHLARA
+251 GQEVFEVVQPHVARA
-266 LAGEQVSYEYTL
+266 LGGERITYEYQL
-278 TGRDGMPARA
+278 IGRDGEPARA

-296 GPDGEVQ
+296 APDGAVL

-314 QRRTEAALAQ
+314 QRRTQAALAQ

-367 NFVEPAMQAANRG
+367 NFVEPAMHAANRG
-380 ADLIRRLLG
+380 AELIRRLLG

-415 RSLPSTIGVSTA
+415 RSLPGTIAVSTA

-435 LVDAHQL
+435 MVDAHQL

-469 EQLSVHAAADLEVP
+469 ETLDIHAAADLEVP
-483 PGDYVQIAVS
+483 PGDYVQIAVT

-526 MVYGFV
+526 MVYGFT

-551 ALLLPSIAEDD
+551 ALLLPRVEEA
-562 QPDALPAG
+562 PTHAALPADR
-570 ADVNAA
+570 DVNAA

-588 DADVRTVVRMQLAEL
+588 DADVRSVVRMQLAEL

-631 DVVMPGTMDGR
+631 DVVMPGSMDGR
-642 ALARFVRRFRPE
+642 ALARFVKRFRPG
-654 LPIVLM
+654 LPMVLM
-660 SGFAEAQAS
+660 SGFAESDVQS
-669 VEVDPDLPLL
+669 GGLDSEPPLL

-694 LAA
+694 LGA

>member
-1 MNAQDKPAH
+1 MHGH
-10 PVEER
+10 PTTR
-15 QPSGE
+15 QPQDGLL
-20 NPADAAHS
+20 PADGQP
-28 SFDRRY
+28 Y
-34 REMLGAG
+34 RDLLGAG
-41 LDLLDQGVTLFDEEL
+41 LDLLDQGITVFDADL
-56 RMVAWNGAFL
+56 RMVAWNAAFL
-66 RLLDFPPELASPGV
+66 RLLDFPESLARPGV
-80 SFEVFIRYNAER
+80 SFEDFIRFNAAR
-92 GDYGPGEPD
+92 GDYGPGDPAQ
-101 EQVAERVAR
+101 QVAERVAR
-110 ALSFQPHVTERV
+110 ARSFQPHTTERI
-122 RPNGQVLSIRG
+122 RPNGRILSIRG

-147 ITEQRQAQQRSA
+147 VTEQRRAAEQISRH
-159 DQQAE
+159 QAE
-164 LEAHIRAR
+164 LEEHIASR
-172 TEELTCA
+172 TEALTRANRELTA
-179 NAELTNAIQS
+179 AVDS
-189 NKAITQ
+189 NRAITQ
-195 ALQRSEQRLREITDA
+195 ALRRSEQRLREITDA
-210 IPAAIAYFDRSGTY
+210 IPAAIAYVDKDRIY

-238 AREVEGKQVRAVT
+238 APEIEGQQIRDVV
-251 GQEVYDLVAGHLARA
+251 GQEVFAIVSPYVSRA
-266 LAGEQVSYEYTL
+266 LAGERVSYEYTL
-278 TGRDGMPARA
+278 TGRDGTPAQA
-288 RSTLVPDI
+288 RSTLVPDLA
-296 GPDGEVQ
+296 PDGSVL
-303 GCYVHSVDVTE
+303 GCYVHSMDVTE
-314 QRRTEAALAQ
+314 QRRTQAALAQ

-367 NFVEPAMQAANRG
+367 NFVEPAMQADNRG
-380 ADLIRRLLG
+380 AELIRRLLG

-398 RPVEV
+398 EPVEV

-415 RSLPSTIGVSTA
+415 RSLPSTISVSTA

-435 LVDAHQL
+435 MVDAHQL

-469 EQLSVHAAADLEVP
+469 EHLGPHAAADLEVP

-526 MVYGFV
+526 MVYGFT

-551 ALLLPSIAEDD
+551 ALLLPRIEEAET
-562 QPDALPAG
+562 QASLPAG
-570 ADVNAA
+570 RHVAAA

-588 DADVRTVVRMQLAEL
+588 DADVRSVVRMQLSEL

-631 DVVMPGTMDGR
+631 DVVMPGAMDGR

-654 LPIVLM
+654 LPMVLM
-660 SGFAEAQAS
+660 SGFAESGFHPGSGPAPGN
-669 VEVDPDLPLL
+669 ELPLL
-679 AKPFSRDKLLAALRP
+679 AKPFSRDKLLAALSALR
-694 LAA
+694 A